1 MTPMRFVTMSP
12 AIAAL
17 FGSLV
22 GALGSSASTWITQRH
37 ADQRDLIARRI
48 FYRVQLYSEF
58 ITESARVL
66 VDALENNFKDPNKL
80 IPAYA
85 LLNRIRLTA
94 YQRGCS
100 ASAEGGLV
108 REIVKNYSE
117 PNLSPEEIR
126 SRALNGNDPL
136 RKFSETCRAELEFY
150 ARTPMSTRGGVGV
163 IRLRLR
169 IAVAVPV
176 NRRLLRRVSL
186 SWRT

>member
-1 MTPMRFVTMSP
+1 MTPMRFVTMTP

-22 GALGSSASTWITQRH
+22 GALGSGASTWITQRH
-37 ADQRDLIARRI
+37 ADQRDLVARRI

-94 YQRGCS
+94 S
-100 ASAEGGLV
+100 EAVFASAEALV

-117 PNLSPEEIR
+117 PNLTPEEIR
-126 SRALNGNDPL
+126 SRALNGSDPL
-136 RKFSETCRAELEFY
+136 KQFSETCRAELDS
-150 ARTPMSTRGGVGV
+150 MRGH
-163 IRLRLR
+163 L
-169 IAVAVPV
+169 
-176 NRRLLRRVSL
+176 
-186 SWRT
+186 